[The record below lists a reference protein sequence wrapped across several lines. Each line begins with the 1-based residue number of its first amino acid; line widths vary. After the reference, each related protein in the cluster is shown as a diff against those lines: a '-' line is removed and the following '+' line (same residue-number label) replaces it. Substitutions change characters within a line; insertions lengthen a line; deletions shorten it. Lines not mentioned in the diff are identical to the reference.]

1 MLNSWFL
8 IANPSAGNTNF
19 KKSWTCIQNLLKTKK
34 IKFSFAFT
42 QYSKHE
48 LLIVDEA
55 IKKGYRNFISVGG
68 DETLHHV
75 VNGIMKQRYTKTSN
89 IKLGVIPLGTGNDWI
104 RTYKIP
110 NLIKES
116 IDVIANNNTIIQDIG
131 CITLT

>member
-19 KKSWTCIQNLLKTKK
+19 KKSWTCIQNLLETKK

-68 DETLHHV
+68 DGTLHHAV
-75 VNGIMKQRYTKTSN
+75 SYTHLRAHET
-89 IKLGVIPLGTGNDWI
+89 
-104 RTYKIP
+104 
-110 NLIKES
+110 
-116 IDVIANNNTIIQDIG
+116 
-131 CITLT
+131 

>member
-19 KKSWTCIQNLLKTKK
+19 KKSWICIQNLLETKK

-48 LLIVDEA
+48 LLIIDEA

-68 DETLHHV
+68 DGTLHHV
-75 VNGIMKQRYTKTSN
+75 VN
-89 IKLGVIPLGTGNDWI
+89 
-104 RTYKIP
+104 
-110 NLIKES
+110 
-116 IDVIANNNTIIQDIG
+116 
-131 CITLT
+131 

>member
-19 KKSWTCIQNLLKTKK
+19 KKSWTCIQNLLETKK

-55 IKKGYRNFISVGG
+55 IKKAVNIDPNKRYDHLTEFIYDLKKPNKKFLNKKRPPLIERSP
-68 DETLHHV
+68 EKFWQ
-75 VNGIMKQRYTKTSN
+75 GISFIVFM
-89 IKLGVIPLGTGNDWI
+89 
-104 RTYKIP
+104 
-110 NLIKES
+110 
-116 IDVIANNNTIIQDIG
+116 II
-131 CITLT
+131 LFLLLK